1 MKEALWL
8 ALIAIVVLIAGV
20 VRFAFRGQRRLGTP
34 MQRAAHLA
42 LRTANLAAPALR
54 TGLDESSAERSIPH
68 LRDLLGTRGVI
79 IADVD
84 GILAAVGID
93 AAHWALLAAP
103 IRAALSDGRPQVLTT
118 DDLAC
123 HSRNV
128 CELQS
133 GVVVPLTTDGNI
145 VGVLAVLDSA
155 APAGLL
161 RLCSEVGQFV
171 STQLELAELDRSRR
185 RAVQAELSFLR
196 AQISPHFIYNALT
209 AIESFVRSDP
219 DRARELLVEFAD
231 FIRYSFRS
239 HGQFVTMAEEIRLV
253 DTYLD
258 LERARFGDRLAVTLR
273 VAPEVLSVMLPPFVL
288 QPLVENALT
297 HGLEPSERSGRLEI
311 VIRDADADALVT
323 VEDNGIGADP
333 AHLRR
338 ALSGLGTEEGIGLHN
353 VDERLR
359 AVYGDE
365 RGLTIETA
373 LGAGT
378 KVTMRIPKFHVEV
391 GVR

>member
-1 MKEALWL
+1 MKDAQWFALV
-8 ALIAIVVLIAGV
+8 AVVVLIAGV

-34 MQRAAHLA
+34 MQRAAHSA
-42 LRTANLAAPALR
+42 LHTANLAAPALR
-54 TGLDESSAERSIPH
+54 TGLNKNAADRSISY
-68 LRDLLGTRGVI
+68 LRDLLGTRGVL

-84 GILAAVGID
+84 GILASEGID
-93 AAHWALLAAP
+93 PEHCALLASP
-103 IRAALSDGRPQVLTT
+103 IQAALGATRPRVLTAE
-118 DDLAC
+118 DLAC
-123 HSRNV
+123 RDPNF
-128 CELQS
+128 CELHS
-133 GVVVPLTTDGNI
+133 GVMVPLTTDGNI

-161 RLCSEVGQFV
+161 RLCSEVAEFV

-185 RAVQAELSFLR
+185 RAVQAELRFLR

-231 FIRYSFRS
+231 FIRYSFRT

-258 LERARFGDRLAVTLR
+258 LERARFGDRIAITLR
-273 VAPEVLSVMLPPFVL
+273 VAPEVLGVKLPPFVL
-288 QPLVENALT
+288 QPLVENAVH
-297 HGLEPSERSGRLEI
+297 HGIEPSEHRGRLEI
-311 VIRDADADALVT
+311 IIKDADTEALVT

-333 AHLRR
+333 GRLRR
-338 ALSGLGTEEGIGLHN
+338 ALSGTSAEEGIGLHN

-359 AVYGDE
+359 AVFGE
-365 RGLTIETA
+365 EMGLTIETA

-378 KVTMRIPKFHVEV
+378 KVTMRIPKFHVGV
-391 GVR
+391 GAG

>member
-1 MKEALWL
+1 MKDAQWL
-8 ALIAIVVLIAGV
+8 ALVAIVVLIAGV

-34 MQRAAHLA
+34 TQRAAHSA
-42 LRTANLAAPALR
+42 LHTASLAAPALR
-54 TGLDESSAERSIPH
+54 TGLNKNAAERSIGY
-68 LRDLLGTRGVI
+68 LRDLLGTRGVL

-84 GILAAVGID
+84 GILASEGID
-93 AAHWALLAAP
+93 PEHCALLLAP
-103 IRAALSDGRPQVLTT
+103 LQAALGAARPRVITT
-118 DDLAC
+118 DDLVC
-123 HSRNV
+123 RDPNF
-128 CELQS
+128 CELHS
-133 GVVVPLTTDGNI
+133 GVMVPLTTDGNI

-161 RLCSEVGQFV
+161 RLSSEVAQFV

-185 RAVQAELSFLR
+185 RAVQAELRFLR

-231 FIRYSFRS
+231 FIRYSFRT

-273 VAPEVLSVMLPPFVL
+273 VAPEVLGVKLPPFVL
-288 QPLVENALT
+288 QPLVENAVH
-297 HGLEPSERSGRLEI
+297 HGIEPSENRGHLEI
-311 VIRDADADALVT
+311 IIQDADTEALVT

-333 AHLRR
+333 GHLRR
-338 ALSGLGTEEGIGLHN
+338 ALSGTATEDGIGLHN

-359 AVYGDE
+359 AVFGDE
-365 RGLTIETA
+365 MGLTIETA

-378 KVTMRIPKFHVEV
+378 KVTLRIPKFHV
-391 GVR
+391 GVAAG

>member
-8 ALIAIVVLIAGV
+8 ALIAMVVLIAGI

-34 MQRAAHLA
+34 TQRAAHLA

-54 TGLDESSAERSIPH
+54 TGLNQNSAERSIPH
-68 LRDLLGTRGVI
+68 VRDLLGTRGVI
-79 IADVD
+79 MADVS

-93 AAHWALLAAP
+93 PAHCALLTKP
-103 IRAALSDGRPQVLTT
+103 IQAALRDGRPQVLTT
-118 DDLAC
+118 DDLVC
-123 HSRNV
+123 HSPGL

-133 GVVVPLTTDGNI
+133 GVVVPLTTDGTI

-219 DRARELLVEFAD
+219 NRARELLVEFAD
-231 FIRYSFRS
+231 FIRYSFRT

-258 LERARFGDRLAVTLR
+258 LERARFGNRLAVTLR

-288 QPLVENALT
+288 QPLVENAVH

-311 VIRDADADALVT
+311 VIQDNDTEALVT

-338 ALSGLGTEEGIGLHN
+338 ALSGLTAEEGIGLHN

-365 RGLTIETA
+365 WGLTIETA

-378 KVTMRIPKFHVEV
+378 KVTMRIPKFHVEA

>member
-34 MQRAAHLA
+34 TQRAAHAA
-42 LRTANLAAPALR
+42 LHTASLAAPALR
-54 TGLDESSAERSIPH
+54 TGLNRSSAERSIAH
-68 LRDLLGTRGVI
+68 LKDLLGTRGVL

-84 GILAAVGID
+84 GVLAADDID
-93 AAHWALLAAP
+93 AEHCALLAPA
-103 IRAALSDGRPQVLTT
+103 IQAALSAGRPQKVTNDHLTCQ
-118 DDLAC
+118 DL
-123 HSRNV
+123 NF

-133 GVVVPLTTDGNI
+133 GVVVPLTIDGSI
-145 VGVLAVLDSA
+145 VGALAVLDSA

-161 RLCSEVGQFV
+161 RLCSEVAQFV

-185 RAVQAELSFLR
+185 RVVQAELRFLR
-196 AQISPHFIYNALT
+196 AQISPT

-219 DRARELLVEFAD
+219 DRARELLVQFAD
-231 FIRYSFRS
+231 FIRYSFRT

-273 VAPEVLSVMLPPFVL
+273 VAPEVLGVKLPPFVL
-288 QPLVENALT
+288 QPLVENAVH
-297 HGLEPSERSGRLEI
+297 HGIEPSEHRGHLEI
-311 VIRDADADALVT
+311 TIRDADTEALVT

-333 AHLRR
+333 AYLRR
-338 ALSGLGTEEGIGLHN
+338 VLSGSSSDEGIGLHN

-359 AVYGDE
+359 AVFGEE

-378 KVTMRIPKFHVEV
+378 KVTMRIPKFHV
-391 GVR
+391 GVDVR

>member
-8 ALIAIVVLIAGV
+8 ALIAIVILIAAV

-34 MQRAAHLA
+34 MQRASHVA
-42 LRTANLAAPALR
+42 LHTANLAAPALR
-54 TGLDESSAERSIPH
+54 TGLNQSSAERSISH
-68 LRDLLGTRGVI
+68 LRNLLGTRGLV

-84 GILAAVGID
+84 GVLAAEGID
-93 AAHWALLAAP
+93 ATHCALLADP
-103 IRAALSDGRPQVLTT
+103 IRAALSAGRPQVLTV

-123 HSRNV
+123 GDLNF
-128 CELQS
+128 CELAS

-145 VGVLAVLDSA
+145 VGALAVLDPA

-161 RLCSEVGQFV
+161 RLCSEVAQFV

-185 RAVQAELSFLR
+185 RAVQAELRFLR

-219 DRARELLVEFAD
+219 DRELLVEFAD
-231 FIRYSFRS
+231 FIRYSFRT

-273 VAPEVLSVMLPPFVL
+273 VAPEVLGVMLPPFVL
-288 QPLVENALT
+288 QPLVENAVH
-297 HGLEPSERSGRLEI
+297 HGIEPSEHSGRLEI
-311 VIRDADADALVT
+311 IIKDADAEAVVT

-333 AHLRR
+333 AHVRR
-338 ALSGLGTEEGIGLHN
+338 ALSGTTSEEGIGLHN

-359 AVYGDE
+359 TVFGE
-365 RGLTIETA
+365 GRGLTIETA

-378 KVTMRIPKFHVEV
+378 KVTMRIPKFHV
-391 GVR
+391 GAGAP

>member
-1 MKEALWL
+1 MKEAQWL
-8 ALIAIVVLIAGV
+8 ALVAIVVLIAGV

-34 MQRAAHLA
+34 IQRAAHSA
-42 LRTANLAAPALR
+42 LHTANLAAPALR
-54 TGLDESSAERSIPH
+54 TGLNKNAAERSIGY
-68 LRDLLGTRGVI
+68 LRDLLGTRGVL

-84 GILAAVGID
+84 GILASEGID
-93 AAHWALLAAP
+93 PEHCALLLAP
-103 IRAALSDGRPQVLTT
+103 LQAALGAARPRVITT
-118 DDLAC
+118 DDLVC
-123 HSRNV
+123 RDPNF
-128 CELQS
+128 CELHS
-133 GVVVPLTTDGNI
+133 GVIVPLTTDGNI
-145 VGVLAVLDSA
+145 VGVLAVLDAA

-161 RLCSEVGQFV
+161 RLCSEVAQFV

-185 RAVQAELSFLR
+185 RAVQAELRFLR

-231 FIRYSFRS
+231 FIRYSFRT

-273 VAPEVLSVMLPPFVL
+273 VAPEVLGVMLPPFVL
-288 QPLVENALT
+288 QPLVENAVH
-297 HGLEPSERSGRLEI
+297 HGIEPSEHPGQLEI
-311 VIRDADADALVT
+311 IIKDADTEALVT

-333 AHLRR
+333 SHLRR
-338 ALSGLGTEEGIGLHN
+338 ALSGTAAEEGIGLHN

-359 AVYGDE
+359 AVFGDE
-365 RGLTIETA
+365 MGLTIETA

-378 KVTMRIPKFHVEV
+378 KVTLRIPKFHV
-391 GVR
+391 GVAAG

>member
-1 MKEALWL
+1 MKDSQWL

-34 MQRAAHLA
+34 IQRAAHVA
-42 LRTANLAAPALR
+42 LHTANLAAPALR
-54 TGLDESSAERSIPH
+54 TGLNKNAAERSIPY
-68 LRDLLGTRGVI
+68 LRGLLGTRGVL
-79 IADVD
+79 IADID
-84 GILAAVGID
+84 GVLASEGID
-93 AAHWALLAAP
+93 GEHRALLAAP
-103 IRAALSDGRPQVLTT
+103 IQAALGGGRPRVVTT

-123 HSRNV
+123 RDPNF
-128 CELQS
+128 CELQT
-133 GVVVPLTTDGNI
+133 GVIVPLTTDGNI
-145 VGVLAVLDSA
+145 VGVLAVVDSA

-161 RLCSEVGQFV
+161 RLCSEVAQFV

-185 RAVQAELSFLR
+185 RAVQAELRFLR

-231 FIRYSFRS
+231 FIRYSFRT

-273 VAPEVLSVMLPPFVL
+273 VAPEVLGVKLPPFVL
-288 QPLVENALT
+288 QPLVENAVH
-297 HGLEPSERSGRLEI
+297 HGIEPSEHSGRLEI
-311 VIRDADADALVT
+311 IIQDADTEALVT

-333 AHLRR
+333 GRLRR
-338 ALSGLGTEEGIGLHN
+338 ALSGTTSEEGVGLHN

-359 AVYGDE
+359 AVFGE
-365 RGLTIETA
+365 EKGLTIETA

-378 KVTMRIPKFHVEV
+378 KVTLHIPKFHVGV
-391 GVR
+391 GAE